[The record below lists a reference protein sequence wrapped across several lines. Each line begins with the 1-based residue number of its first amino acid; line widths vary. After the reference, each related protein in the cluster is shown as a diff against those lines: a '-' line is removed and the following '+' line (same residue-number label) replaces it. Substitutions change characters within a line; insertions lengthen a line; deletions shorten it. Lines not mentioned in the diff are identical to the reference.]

1 MAEKIILD
9 KIPEEYMVKSLGKG
23 ASAECFL
30 TSEGHAFKKFN
41 STKDIDSFYNI
52 FASKEYYKS
61 DIFVFPHT
69 FVFLGKEEP
78 VNFVGYLMKYIDGV
92 KLQDLESNI
101 LIRDLMSAIRQIEIE
116 MKRLTLQGLMFNDL
130 NSRNILFQTIHTP
143 RVVDTDLYEG
153 TYNDMFG
160 DMFKENIKE
169 LAETIICSVVGYD
182 ELESEKMNRYI
193 YQCGCYGM
201 MLPSLLMSELLDYA
215 ESTLGIKIETYGDY
229 KNSMKLL
236 RKH

>member
-23 ASAECFL
+23 ASAECFP

-160 DMFKENIKE
+160 DMFKENI
-169 LAETIICSVVGYD
+169 IIN
-182 ELESEKMNRYI
+182 K
-193 YQCGCYGM
+193 
-201 MLPSLLMSELLDYA
+201 PSFVKKNK
-215 ESTLGIKIETYGDY
+215 KI
-229 KNSMKLL
+229 
-236 RKH
+236 